1 MKLKLDVKLVNALT
15 LAKGRAE
22 DFAWDTELKN
32 FGLRLQRGADGIRRS
47 YCVQY
52 RHHGH
57 TRRHTLGAAD
67 RLSLAQARAAARKAL
82 ARVSLGGDPQ
92 GERDAKRAAAERTF
106 AAAVEGYLAA
116 KTHLR
121 PGTLR
126 LNRLYLKGA
135 YFGPLKNVPLAEI
148 TRADLAARLTAIA
161 QERGAGTAIA
171 ARRVACALLSWAV
184 QEGWIENN
192 PVVGTRK
199 PPAPP
204 SRDHVLTDAE
214 RAAVWRACEDDD
226 YGCITRLLIL
236 LGARRQEVGGMAWS
250 ELDLWDGL
258 SSMPS
263 TWTLPAARSKNH
275 RAHTVLLPAA
285 ALHIISGVPRTDR
298 DHLFGEH
305 SGAGFVTWSRHK
317 QELDRRLGDEV
328 RPWRLHDVRRTV
340 ATRMGDLGVQPHVI
354 EQILNHQSGH
364 RRGPAGTYNRSAYDR
379 EVRSA
384 LERWASRV
392 EALVS
397 GKPDSVVAL
406 QRPA

>member
-15 LAKGRAE
+15 LAKGRGE

-32 FGLRLQRGADGIRRS
+32 FGLRLQRGADGVRRT
-47 YCVQY
+47 YVVQY
-52 RHHGH
+52 RSHGR

-92 GERDAKRAAAERTF
+92 AERAAKRAAAERTF
-106 AAAVEGYLAA
+106 TAAVEGYFAA

-126 LNRLYLKGA
+126 LNRLYLEGP

-171 ARRVACALLSWAV
+171 ARRVASALLAWAV
-184 QEGWIENN
+184 QEGWVENN

-204 SRDHVLTDAE
+204 ARDRVLSDSE
-214 RAAVWRACEDDD
+214 LRAIWNACADDD
-226 YGCITRLLIL
+226 HGRIVRLLIL

-258 SSMPS
+258 ASMPS
-263 TWTLPAARSKNH
+263 TWTLPAARAKNH
-275 RAHTVLLPAA
+275 RAHIVPLPAA
-285 ALHIISGVPRTDR
+285 ALHIISEVPRTDR
-298 DHLFGEH
+298 DRLFGEH

-317 QELDRRLGDEV
+317 QKLDRRLGDAV
-328 RPWRLHDVRRTV
+328 GWRLHDLRRTV
-340 ATRMGDLGVQPHVI
+340 ATRMADLGVEPHVI

-364 RRGPAGTYNRSAYDR
+364 KGGLHGIYNRSTYA
-379 EVRSA
+379 EAAKAA
-384 LERWASRV
+384 LGRWASYV

-397 GKPDSVVAL
+397 GRPDNVVAL